1 MSTKIPT
8 PSFAGLADSF
18 NVLPALAHIYLSSSV
33 RLGELTVQAANK
45 TVEDYVSVTNAATH
59 MSDSPGPFAFQS
71 VLGQPVFERTLAYFR
86 ESCEILTQA
95 QAEAAQ
101 LCGRALAIPTDQLSV
116 AQNWGSLMSA
126 CAGGMK
132 KLSAITEAN
141 VAAATGARDRFV
153 AATASHHKQAA

>member
-1 MSTKIPT
+1 MSTKIHT
-8 PSFAGLADSF
+8 PSFAGLADNF
-18 NVLPALAHIYLSSSV
+18 NILPGLAQIYLNSSV

-45 TVEDYVSVTNAATH
+45 TAEDYVSVTNAATH
-59 MSDSPGPFAFQS
+59 MSDSPGLFAFQS

-101 LCGRALAIPTDQLSV
+101 LCGQAFAIPSDQLSV
-116 AQNWGSLMSA
+116 TENWGSLMSA
-126 CAGGMK
+126 CAGGIK

-141 VAAATGARDRFV
+141 VAAASGARDRFV
-153 AATASHHKQAA
+153 AATGSHLKQAA